1 MLLAEKIAD
10 SRKTSRINA
19 YLDRAAKIRYYLK
32 AVSYKTTYLTDD
44 QVNNIYLDLIDVSEI
59 NDFPVTPSLPTL
71 SAPSTGTIIII
82 QGAKGDKGD
91 TGSAP
96 PLADGKVYIGD
107 INNLPV
113 AQTLSGAITTTD
125 TGLTSL
131 SSGIVVNANVSPSAA
146 IDTSK
151 LAALPDNN
159 TAVVTN
165 GSGKLTTVT
174 GVSSTEV
181 GYLANVTSDIQ
192 TQLDS
197 KVGST
202 SGAISTV
209 VSSNLNT
216 NRAVVSNGSGK
227 ITDSPTTSTEIGYVS
242 GVTSAIQPQL
252 NTLSSAISSAI
263 TNPLTSNL
271 VVPNPLKI
279 SFNSGALILDLNG
292 LTGTGTTYLSLSAG
306 NITTSS
312 GYVSA
317 GGGISTT
324 GGAPFYKYKTIT
336 LPAWN
341 MWVSTTGTAT
351 IVVAHG
357 ISSGYTKIRGVQV
370 VIFDDGAVVASDM
383 TSSSNGLAGIV
394 YWDGTNVY
402 LTSRAGGTFDNSSH
416 VSTASSR
423 GYLLITYEV

>member
-1 MLLAEKIAD
+1 MLNTNYVSIEYQAQEKLMLLAEKIAD

-71 SAPSTGTIIII
+71 SVPTTGTIIII
-82 QGAKGDKGD
+82 QGTKGDKGD

-113 AQTLSGAITTTD
+113 AQTLSGAITTTN
-125 TGLTSL
+125 TGVTSL
-131 SSGIVVNANVSPSAA
+131 SSGVVVNANISASAA

-151 LAALPDNN
+151 LSALPDNN

-227 ITDSPTTSTEIGYVS
+227 ITDSTTTSAEIGYVS
-242 GVTSAIQPQL
+242 GVTSAIQTQL
-252 NTLSSAISSAI
+252 NARVLKAGDTMSGNLAMGSNKI
-263 TNPLTSNL
+263 T
-271 VVPNPLKI
+271 
-279 SFNSGALILDLNG
+279 G
-292 LTGTGTTYLSLSAG
+292 LA
-306 NITTSS
+306 
-312 GYVSA
+312 A
-317 GGGISTT
+317 
-324 GGAPFYKYKTIT
+324 A
-336 LPAWN
+336 
-341 MWVSTTGTAT
+341 
-351 IVVAHG
+351 
-357 ISSGYTKIRGVQV
+357 
-370 VIFDDGAVVASDM
+370 
-383 TSSSNGLAGIV
+383 SSNGEAVRYEQLTGKADVAQSSWSGAITLING
-394 YWDGTNVY
+394 WSGTIKYRVDTLGMCH
-402 LTSRAGGTFDNSSH
+402 LTGLLVAF
-416 VSTASSR
+416 TASGTIVTNTGAVPNCVNSGSFIVPTGQDPAINPAAR
-423 GYLLITYEV
+423 QVKISPTGQIYVYSLGLPGDFLDLEGIHYWTV

>member
-1 MLLAEKIAD
+1 MLNTNYVSIEYQAQEKLMLLAEKIAD

-82 QGAKGDKGD
+82 QGTKGDKGD

-113 AQTLSGAITTTD
+113 AQTLSGAITTTN
-125 TGLTSL
+125 TGVTSL
-131 SSGIVVNANVSPSAA
+131 SSGVVVNANVNASAA

-151 LAALPDNN
+151 LASLPDNN

-165 GSGKLTTVT
+165 GTGKLTTVT

-197 KVGST
+197 KLSST

-209 VSSNLNT
+209 VASNLNT

-227 ITDSPTTSTEIGYVS
+227 ITDSTTTSTEIGYVS
-242 GVTSAIQPQL
+242 GVTSAIQTQL
-252 NTLSSAISSAI
+252 NARVLKAGDTMSGNLAMG
-263 TNPLTSNL
+263 SNK
-271 VVPNPLKI
+271 VT
-279 SFNSGALILDLNG
+279 G
-292 LTGTGTTYLSLSAG
+292 LA
-306 NITTSS
+306 
-312 GYVSA
+312 A
-317 GGGISTT
+317 
-324 GGAPFYKYKTIT
+324 A
-336 LPAWN
+336 
-341 MWVSTTGTAT
+341 
-351 IVVAHG
+351 
-357 ISSGYTKIRGVQV
+357 
-370 VIFDDGAVVASDM
+370 
-383 TSSSNGLAGIV
+383 SSNGEAVRYEQLTGKADVAQSSWSGAITLINGWSGTIKYRV
-394 YWDGTNVY
+394 DTLGMCHLTGLLSAFTASGTNVTNTGAVPNS
-402 LTSRAGGTFDNSSH
+402 LNGGGFIVPTGQNPAFNPNARRVVINTNGQIQVDSVGLPGDFLDLEGVH
-416 VSTASSR
+416 YWTV
-423 GYLLITYEV
+423 